1 MRPSRIGLA
10 AGLTVA
16 GAAAAL
22 LVAREASR
30 RSGREVPSTY
40 PPLDTPK
47 PVAPDLWIVDSGPIH
62 PGGIELPVRM
72 TIVRLKGGGLWLH
85 SPTQLTEQLAA
96 DIEALGPVKHLV
108 APNIAH
114 WTFLADW
121 QRRFP
126 DAVTWAAPGLR
137 ERAQV
142 QASDLRLDRDLAE
155 QAPAEWESD
164 LNQGIVFGGMGF
176 AEAFFFHRASQ
187 TLILTDLIQ
196 NLDPA
201 RLPALTRAF
210 AFLSGAHA
218 GTTPHYVRAVLLAKR
233 AEVLAQ
239 FKRMLALG
247 PRIVIFSHGECFE
260 EGAAERLQQA
270 LRWALPARRH
280 AANGGSAAMSA
291 RADSPA

>member
-1 MRPSRIGLA
+1 MRTNRIGMA

-22 LVAREASR
+22 LIARQASR
-30 RSGREVPSTY
+30 RSTREAPSTY

-47 PVAPDLWIVDSGPIH
+47 PLAGDLWIVDSGPIH

-72 TIVRLKGGGLWLH
+72 TIVRLQGGGLWLH

-96 DIEALGPVKHLV
+96 DIEALGPVEHLV

-137 ERAQV
+137 DRAQV
-142 QASDLRLDRDLAE
+142 QASDLRLDRDLGG

-164 LNQGIVFGGMGF
+164 LDQGIVLGGMGF
-176 AEAFFFHRASQ
+176 AEAFFFHPASQ

-201 RLPALTRAF
+201 RLPTFTRVF
-210 AFLSGAHA
+210 AFLSGAQA

-233 AEVLAQ
+233 AEVLSQ
-239 FKRMLALG
+239 FERMLTLA
-247 PRIVIFSHGECFE
+247 PSFVIFSHGECFQE
-260 EGAAERLQQA
+260 RAAERLQQA
-270 LRWALPARRH
+270 LRWALPARRQ
-280 AANGGSAAMSA
+280 AAGGGSAAMSA